1 MITAKWFKWAI
12 PAVLVGLLLTLA
24 AACGGD
30 GTPKV
35 TQAPTSSPAAAQS
48 PAASPAPGASP
59 AAAGPLWAKPP
70 IGKDWA
76 EYFGVVEEA
85 KPDCSGPKVLDPKP
99 GQMYFYTNSGTGW
112 GATNKKNTV
121 EIFDTTNMTEWK
133 HVATLDLPDEYSA
146 GYSSHGA
153 TVSADGRWIYLQ
165 AMANPEKPPRLLIID
180 GSTLKVCKVY
190 KETLGGFGGHHVN
203 NFTGPDGHE
212 YIMNVDF
219 NWNRRGAGAWV
230 IDPEKDHAIVGGM
243 NLQDFAGNPYVFSG
257 DIQGKFLFASVP
269 AASAALRGKID
280 GVLAKVDMTTW
291 KVVGETPV
299 LDPIWVEV
307 TQDGKTAWVTEGDG
321 QKVKKIDVEKMT
333 VIAEVSTGPGP
344 WGARLSCDESK
355 LYTADKGESAGY
367 GQQGR
372 TMTIIDTN
380 FNIVTNVVTIGRTTD
395 HVILSPD
402 CKYIL
407 ANSNADHG
415 IWIYDAETEQQVAVV
430 KMPSDGDPH
439 GGTFVQWR
447 DDGKGGVA
455 GEVVST
461 LTGLRGS
468 ARTAQQDLI
477 KAMKGAIVVKLNP
490 ASSFFGTPTSF
501 APDTV
506 KVKPGATVSLL
517 FNYAGGTSGPAI
529 AVESKDA
536 GIERFELQ
544 PGQRK
549 IIKWTAPSTQGKVTV
564 TAPKDSKAKTLT
576 LSVEDSAEAYPVT
589 TPAASPA
596 AQAGPR
602 EIKIVADGLKWDVK
616 TLDLKAGEKVRF
628 TITNQDDEKHNL
640 IGPDVGLLPPD
651 SPDVN
656 GGQTT
661 SFEWT
666 VPNSPGSHKFIC
678 NYHAS
683 MIIDATIK

>member
-1 MITAKWFKWAI
+1 MITAKWFRWAI
-12 PAVLVGLLLTLA
+12 PAGLVALLLTLA

-70 IGKDWA
+70 IGDSWA
-76 EYFGVVEEA
+76 QYFGVVEEA
-85 KPDCSGPKVLDPKP
+85 NPDCSGPKVLDPKP
-99 GQMYFYTNSGTGW
+99 GQLYFYTNSGTGW

-133 HVATLDLPDEYSA
+133 PVATLDLPDEYSV

-203 NFTGPDGHE
+203 NFTGPDGRE

-230 IDPEKDHAIVGGM
+230 MDPEKDHAIVGGM

-299 LDPIWVEV
+299 LDPIWPEI
-307 TQDGKTAWVTEGDG
+307 TQDGKIAWVTEGDG
-321 QKVKKIDVEKMT
+321 QKVKKIDLEKMT

-367 GQQGR
+367 AQQGR

-380 FNIVTNVVTIGRTTD
+380 FNIVTNVVPIGRTTD
-395 HVILSPD
+395 HIILSPD

-447 DDGKGGVA
+447 DDGNGGVA

-468 ARTAQQDLI
+468 ARQAQQALI
-477 KAMKGAIVVKLNP
+477 KAMKSAIVVKLNP
-490 ASSFFGTPTSF
+490 ASSFAGTPTNF
-501 APDTV
+501 APDAV
-506 KVKPGATVSLL
+506 KVKPGATVTFL
-517 FNYAGGTSGPAI
+517 FSYASGTSGRAI
-529 AVESKDA
+529 SVESADA
-536 GIERFELQ
+536 GIERFELT

-549 IIKWTAPSTQGKVTV
+549 LVTWTAPSSGTRTV
-564 TAPKDSKAKTLT
+564 TAPSDSKAKTLT
-576 LSVEDSAEAYPVT
+576 ITVVDSPEAYPVT

-596 AQAGPR
+596 AQTGPR
-602 EIKIVADGLKWDVK
+602 QIKIVADGLKWDIK

-628 TITNQDDEKHNL
+628 SITNQDDEPHNL
-640 IGPDVGLLPPD
+640 ISATAGLLPPG
-651 SPDVN
+651 SPDVTV
-656 GGQTT
+656 GQTT
-661 SFEWT
+661 SFEWQ
-666 VPNSPGSHKFIC
+666 VPNSAGPHKFIC
-678 NYHAS
+678 NYHPS